1 MLLAEDLLLLTDD
14 DTESW
19 QRPAPRWTWRSAAP
33 CSWSLTLMR
42 RVDVAG
48 SDERVREGRLVV
60 GDPDPTGDGLLDEAL
75 TIVGQKEGKKPQ
87 SAVARLGEASTGPA
101 LRPPRRGRSLRAEDD
116 RILGIFPRHR
126 WPSKDAAHES
136 SVRAGLVTAL
146 REGAT
151 AEANRCADFAVARV
165 ESGTQD
171 GGPGLGWTLQ
181 KELNANAQR
190 IAEGDWAA
198 KAVRQAIDGMN
209 AAVIAAASAAVV
221 GGGGGSSWSRHDPQL
236 IPMFITVGARPGARG
251 GAS

>member
-1 MLLAEDLLLLTDD
+1 MLLAEDLLLLLTDD
-14 DTESW
+14 DTGKL
-19 QRPAPRWTWRSAAP
+19 AAP
-33 CSWSLTLMR
+33 STEVDVALGGALLLELTLMR

-60 GDPDPTGDGLLDEAL
+60 RDPDPTGDGLLDEAL

-87 SAVARLGEASTGPA
+87 SAVARLGKRARVPLYDRLVAG
-101 LRPPRRGRSLRAEDD
+101 GVLRAEDD

-151 AEANRCADFAVARV
+151 AEARTGALISLLLALKAVHKTV
-165 ESGTQD
+165 D
-171 GGPGLGWTLQ
+171 PGWVGLSK

-198 KAVRQAIDGMN
+198 KAVRQAIDSMN
-209 AAVIAAASAAVV
+209 AAVIATASAAVV
-221 GGGGGSSWSRHDPQL
+221 GGGGGSS
-236 IPMFITVGARPGARG
+236 
-251 GAS
+251 